1 MSHFVPSSASPGNSF
16 YIDPAVVSS
25 FMSDSSLVISP
36 QGFGNPFPIY
46 SEPASNIS
54 NNTPMQ
60 TEDML
65 HQSMSPYLSH
75 HFSPSFA
82 HAFPVLD
89 GSISGYTS
97 FGSGIYDPGAASNS
111 VIDNHPST
119 PTHAQEDEESRDGSA
134 VDSPIFESGT
144 EQQDG
149 ESSPIPMQMGRLYI
163 RKDIQ
168 PRRRTDATHKEYPR
182 TTSRVYLHR
191 FWMS

>member
-149 ESSPIPMQMGRLYI
+149 S
-163 RKDIQ
+163 
-168 PRRRTDATHKEYPR
+168 
-182 TTSRVYLHR
+182 
-191 FWMS
+191 